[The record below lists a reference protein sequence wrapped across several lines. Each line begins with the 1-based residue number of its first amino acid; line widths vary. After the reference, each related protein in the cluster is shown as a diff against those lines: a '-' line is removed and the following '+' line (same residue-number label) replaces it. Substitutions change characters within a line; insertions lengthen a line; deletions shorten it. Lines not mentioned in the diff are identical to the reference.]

1 MITFGFYTVFSEKV
15 HFGSCWSSINPTVR
29 AAQNK
34 VASSILRVEE
44 QTTEEKQSL
53 KQDREDKD
61 KTKHEPEGV
70 VNYKGNTAVLK
81 QP

>member
-1 MITFGFYTVFSEKV
+1 VFSEKV
-15 HFGSCWSSINPTVR
+15 NFGSCWSSINPTVH

-53 KQDREDKD
+53 KQDREDKY
-61 KTKHEPEGV
+61 KAKHEPVGV
-70 VNYKGNTAVLK
+70 VNYKG
-81 QP
+81 